1 MVSKVAHAL
10 ARAQANSPF
19 LAGLIKRQ
27 PDLVALIRKGD
38 FDGALAAA
46 LAAKVEA
53 NPGATL
59 RKQRQGVALVTAIAD
74 LSGTWDLTHVTR
86 VLSDF
91 ADAALDIAI
100 ATAIEERAPGA
111 ERQGFAIIA
120 LGKHG
125 GQELNYSS
133 DIDPIFIYDPET
145 LPKREREDVADSA
158 VRIGRR
164 VIELLSARDEH
175 GYVFRVDMRLRPSP
189 EVTPIAIPVEAA
201 ISYYESSALAWEQA
215 AFIRARAAAG
225 DKALGS
231 YFLKSIQ
238 PFIWR
243 RSLDFGQIANV
254 RAMSGQI
261 RDHYHQGQ
269 EIGPGYDLKRG
280 RGGIRE
286 CEFYAQAHQLI
297 HGGRDPRLRIADTR
311 AALALL
317 AEAGRISGHDAE
329 ALDAAYEL
337 LRTIEHRLQMIDDRQ
352 THSLP
357 ESEEE
362 LDRAAR
368 LHGLKDG
375 AALLAL
381 LQPIVAQVEAIYDAL
396 AGDEEESGARQL
408 ADEGLP
414 LEDQLSAMGYADAA
428 EVAQRLARW
437 RSGQLRAI
445 RSTSARE
452 AFEQVLP
459 KIMETLA
466 HAPDPD
472 RALARFD
479 NLLEAL
485 PSAINFFHLLDARP
499 GLLKLLADVL
509 SYAPTLAD
517 ALARRSELLDGLI
530 DASALDLPESIE
542 TLSDEL
548 ARRLGENIPPR
559 DGEGD
564 HPKDGGGGSR
574 SDAAFDGEPPPPSRS
589 ASWSPSPYRGGIDYE
604 RLLDLVRAFVGE
616 KRFAFGVQLVEGRQ
630 DPLDVSRAYAQLAEV
645 AVRKLT
651 SATIAEFE
659 NAHGKVPGSEFVI
672 VAYGRLGGQSLTH
685 ASDLD
690 LVLLFT
696 GETGVG
702 SDGRRPLGATQ
713 YFNRLAQRVVGAL
726 SVPTASGALY
736 EVDTR
741 LRPSGAQGMLCV
753 SVESFAEYQKNE
765 AWTWEHMALTRARVV
780 YGPSAE
786 VEAVVSEVLAQPRKA
801 SALRKDIISM
811 RAEMAKHKPPKGLL
825 DVKLCSGGLV
835 DAEFCIHALQLETGK
850 GLHPQLRLATE
861 ELVATGLLPP
871 AFVDAHALLT
881 RLLVLLR
888 LVAPDSGLPSVP
900 AQALVA
906 GALGYDDWAGL
917 MAAVE
922 GAKAAISAVWKDYKE
937 KTK

>member
-1 MVSKVAHAL
+1 MMKDTL

-19 LAGLIKRQ
+19 LAGLIERQ
-27 PDLVALIRKGD
+27 PDLVALIQKGD
-38 FDGALAAA
+38 FDTALSSALAVQ
-46 LAAKVEA
+46 VED

-59 RKQRQGVALVTAIAD
+59 RKRRQGVALVTAIAD
-74 LSGTWDLTHVTR
+74 LSGVWDLTRVTR
-86 VLSDF
+86 ILSDF
-91 ADAALDIAI
+91 ADTSLDMAIDAAF
-100 ATAIEERAPGA
+100 A
-111 ERQGFAIIA
+111 ERVPDAAVQGFAVIA

-133 DIDPIFIYDPET
+133 DIDPIFLYDPET
-145 LPKREREDVADSA
+145 LPHREREDVADSA
-158 VRIGRR
+158 VRIGKR

-189 EVTPIAIPVEAA
+189 EVTPIVIPVEAA

-215 AFIRARAAAG
+215 AFIRSRAAAG

-231 YFLKSIQ
+231 YFLKSIN
-238 PFIWR
+238 PFVWR
-243 RSLDFGQIANV
+243 RSMDFGQLGNI

-261 RDHYHQGQ
+261 RDHYHMGQ
-269 EIGPGYDLKRG
+269 SLGPGYDLKRG

-329 ALDAAYEL
+329 ALDMAYEL

-357 ESEEE
+357 DSDEE

-381 LQPIVAQVEAIYDAL
+381 LQPIVVQVEAIYDSL
-396 AGDEEESGARQL
+396 AGDETESGARRL

-414 LEDQLSAMGYADAA
+414 LEEQLSAMGYADPA

-459 KIMETLA
+459 KIMEALA

-499 GLLKLLADVL
+499 GLLKLLVDVL

-517 ALARRSELLDGLI
+517 TLARRSELLEGLI
-530 DASALDLPESIE
+530 DASALDLPPSMDA
-542 TLSDEL
+542 LAQEL
-548 ARRLGENIPPR
+548 AARIGAE
-559 DGEGD
+559 
-564 HPKDGGGGSR
+564 
-574 SDAAFDGEPPPPSRS
+574 
-589 ASWSPSPYRGGIDYE
+589 DYE
-604 RLLDLVRAFVGE
+604 RQLDIVRAFVGE
-616 KRFAFGVQLVEGRQ
+616 KRFAFGVQLIEGRQ
-630 DPLDVSRAYAQLAEV
+630 DPLAVSHAYAQLAEV
-645 AVRKLT
+645 ALRHLT
-651 SATIAEFE
+651 AATVAEFE
-659 NAHGKVPGSEFVI
+659 AVHGKIAGSEFI
-672 VAYGRLGGQSLTH
+672 ILGYGRLGGQALTH

-696 GETGVG
+696 GQLCEE
-702 SDGRRPLGATQ
+702 SDGGRPLGATQ
-713 YFNRLAQRVVGAL
+713 YFNRLAQRVIGAL
-726 SVPTASGALY
+726 SLQTASGALY
-736 EVDTR
+736 EIDTR

-753 SVESFAEYQKNE
+753 SLDSFAKYQAEE
-765 AWTWEHMALTRARVV
+765 AWAWEHMALTRARVV
-780 YGPSAE
+780 YGPAD
-786 VEAVVSEVLAQPRKA
+786 EANRIIADVLAAKRDAAK
-801 SALRKDIISM
+801 LHKDIVAM
-811 RAEMAKHKPPKGLL
+811 RAEMAEHKPPKGPL
-825 DVKLCSGGLV
+825 DIKLCPGGLV
-835 DAEFCIHALQLETGK
+835 DAEFCIHALQLERQTAFSPA
-850 GLHPQLRLATE
+850 LDRAAEALC
-861 ELVATGLLPP
+861 ATGLLPDEFG
-871 AFVDAHALLT
+871 AAQALLT
-881 RLLVLLR
+881 RMLVMLR
-888 LVAPDSGLPSVP
+888 LVAPDSEVPPEP
-900 AQALVA
+900 AQMLVA
-906 GALGYDDWAGL
+906 KALGFADWAEL
-917 MAAVE
+917 MAAMDESKRV
-922 GAKAAISAVWKDYKE
+922 ISAVWQNYKME
-937 KTK
+937 KRK